1 MNFFCRHPVGFLNM
15 RIVLYPSFSLAIFS
29 SLHSTWSL
37 KSQSLSPMLTLMVRK
52 MPALAPARSAGP
64 EASDIIRARDLEP
77 NIYDA
82 IQRSNLSIKSEDAVK
97 ESYQKHQRSDVTVH
111 RGPDHDHHVQLT
123 WCCLLFPLLM
133 S

>member
-1 MNFFCRHPVGFLNM
+1 
-15 RIVLYPSFSLAIFS
+15 
-29 SLHSTWSL
+29 
-37 KSQSLSPMLTLMVRK
+37 ML
-52 MPALAPARSAGP
+52 GP

-111 RGPDHDHHVQLT
+111 RGPDYDHHVHHAVDADETSDQLT
-123 WCCLLFPLLM
+123 WCCLFISPPNVLIPLLAAVGF
-133 S
+133 

>member
-1 MNFFCRHPVGFLNM
+1 
-15 RIVLYPSFSLAIFS
+15 
-29 SLHSTWSL
+29 
-37 KSQSLSPMLTLMVRK
+37 ML
-52 MPALAPARSAGP
+52 GP

-77 NIYDA
+77 NNNIYDA

-111 RGPDHDHHVQLT
+111 RGPDHDHHVHHAVDADETSDQLT